1 MYKYICII
9 NMVQREKSDPMKLT
23 FLVELSAV
31 YSVLGFFFFF
41 FCMIT
46 LACPDSL
53 ENKPSLYLLKIRHP
67 PVSSLW

>member
-41 FCMIT
+41 
-46 LACPDSL
+46 
-53 ENKPSLYLLKIRHP
+53 
-67 PVSSLW
+67 V